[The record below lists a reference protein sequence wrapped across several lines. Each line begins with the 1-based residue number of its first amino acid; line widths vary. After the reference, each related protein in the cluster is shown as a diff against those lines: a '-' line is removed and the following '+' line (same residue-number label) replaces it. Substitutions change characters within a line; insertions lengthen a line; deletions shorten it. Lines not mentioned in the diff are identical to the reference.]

1 MATPIRSALPLRAV
15 RLALL
20 TLAVGA
26 CAAPDDVSDEYKVLL
41 DPGPSLVYRGDGIG
55 LRAGLFHIQGN
66 DTTYVPNAVLV
77 WQAGGE
83 VEIEPFP
90 DGYANVSGLRRGVT
104 WLYVYAPAYGGD
116 DGDGRLIRVADEV
129 ELDTVVN
136 TTVAW
141 GGRLTLR
148 GVRVGNPA
156 DVSVRL
162 NGLQLIPD
170 TLSLVGDVEQVEEM
184 KYFVP
189 AGATSGIVQLTGFGL
204 IATDS
209 TPVTVVE
216 QELFEPNDAAPT
228 AVQLDTAQ
236 PYPAVLD
243 PPTPGHPEIRFFEP
257 LLLYE
262 APAPADSISTD
273 WFHFVSDTG
282 NGHPWTFVL
291 RSSAI
296 PRRGAFGV
304 PATLTG
310 GVPVFAAGAFGFDFD
325 QHRTIARCRGDELT
339 FPVVGGVD
347 SVVLS
352 LKTLPVSGIDFVEY
366 TSNSG
371 DFGLGVFAGYRPP
384 PTFSPGHDV
393 SPDAFED
400 NDFCENA
407 DANFLID
414 SLKVD
419 LGVAPLSATL
429 TIDTPFEL
437 DWIRF
442 HVATTGPVVVRTAS
456 RGGFADAALDLYL
469 FRQSDLNPQSAT
481 IGSIGANAEVVDAL
495 SAGDYYLVVVNT
507 DGQTTQYGLC
517 IAAGLVCATPPDPV
531 PHPARARRR

>member
-1 MATPIRSALPLRAV
+1 MAFPTAPALPLRAA

-20 TLAVGA
+20 ALVVSA

-41 DPGPSLVYRGDGIG
+41 DPGPSLVYRGDAIG
-55 LRAGLFHIQGN
+55 VRASLYHIQGN
-66 DTTYVPNAVLV
+66 DTTYVPNTVLV
-77 WQAGGE
+77 WRAGGE
-83 VEIEPFP
+83 VEIEAFP
-90 DGYANVSGLRRGVT
+90 DGYANVFGLRRGAT

-116 DGDGRLIRVADEV
+116 DGDGRNIRVADEV

-170 TLSLVGDVEQVEEM
+170 TLSLVGDADQVEEM

-189 AGATSGIVQLTGFGL
+189 AGASSGIVQLTGFGL

-216 QELFEPNDAAPT
+216 QELFEPNDVAPT

-236 PYPAVLD
+236 PYPAVDD

-262 APAPADSISTD
+262 TPGASDSISTD

-282 NGHPWTFVL
+282 NAHPWTFVF

-310 GVPVFAAGAFGFDFD
+310 GVPVFDAGAFGFDFD
-325 QHRTIARCRGDELT
+325 LHRTIARCRGDELS

-352 LKTLPVSGIDFVEY
+352 LRTLPVSGIDFVEY
-366 TSNSG
+366 SSNSG
-371 DFGLGVFAGYRPP
+371 EFGLGVFAGYRPP
-384 PTFSPGHDV
+384 ASFSPGHDV
-393 SPDAFED
+393 APDPFED
-400 NDFCENA
+400 NDFCEQA

-419 LGVAPLSATL
+419 LGAAPLSENL

-442 HVATTGPVVVRTAS
+442 HVAADGPVVVRTAA
-456 RGGFADAALDLYL
+456 RGGFAGAALDLYL
-469 FRQSDLNPQSAT
+469 FRQSDLDPRGGAT
-481 IGSIGANAEVVDAL
+481 GAGGA
-495 SAGDYYLVVVNT
+495 
-507 DGQTTQYGLC
+507 
-517 IAAGLVCATPPDPV
+517 
-531 PHPARARRR
+531 